1 MDNPEEREP
10 HLVDSLAT
18 ETRQG
23 FTENDFNKRMT
34 RYGKAKALGV
44 RNHGYLT
51 TELPQSNKVRK
62 VALNLREC
70 ANYLV
75 FHHYFTK
82 NEFKLAYASLC
93 KQSLL
98 CPLCAI
104 RRGAKLVMKYVDVY
118 KRLMAENARLVPYL
132 VTLTVKDGN
141 DLNER
146 FGHLQNSVKTYNKQR
161 HLKHYSTENKKALS
175 SVWSYEVKRG
185 KGSGLWHPHT
195 HAVWLC
201 EIPPDQ
207 DKLSKEWL
215 SVTGDSFIVD
225 VRPIDIQDPVSG
237 FLEVF
242 KYAVKFSEQS
252 PQDTWECYE
261 KLSGRRLIGSFGGFR
276 GMKAIEDLT
285 DELDEEEA
293 PYIELIMNYF
303 KGNYKLSDKANF

>member
-1 MDNPEEREP
+1 MKNLEEREP
-10 HLVDSLAT
+10 HLVNSLAT

-23 FTENDFNKRMT
+23 FEENEFNKRMV

-51 TELPQSNKVRK
+51 TQLPQSNKVRK

-75 FHHYFTK
+75 FNHYFTK
-82 NEFKLAYASLC
+82 GEFKLAYASLC
-93 KQSLL
+93 KQSLI

-104 RRGAKLVMKYVDVY
+104 RRGSKLVMKYIDVY

-132 VTLTVKDGN
+132 VTLTVRDGA
-141 DLNER
+141 DLTER
-146 FGHLQNSVKTYNKQR
+146 FNHLHQSVRAYNKQR
-161 HLKHYSTENKKALS
+161 HLKHYDTQNKKALS
-175 SVWSYEVKRG
+175 AVWSYEVKRG
-185 KGSGLWHPHT
+185 KGSGIWHPHM

-201 EIPPDQ
+201 EEKPDQ

-215 SVTGDSFIVD
+215 KVTGDSFIVD
-225 VRPIDIQDPVSG
+225 CRPIDLNDPISG

-252 PQDTWECYE
+252 PEDTWECYE

-276 GMKAIEDLT
+276 GMKPLDDLV
-285 DELDEEEA
+285 DEITEEEA
-293 PYIELIMNYF
+293 PYVELIMNYY
-303 KGNYKLSDKANF
+303 KGHYKLSDAPNI

>member
-1 MDNPEEREP
+1 MENPEEREP
-10 HLVDSLAT
+10 HLVESLAT

-23 FTENDFNKRMT
+23 FTENDFNNRMA

-44 RNHGYLT
+44 RNHAYLT

-82 NEFKLAYASLC
+82 GDFKLAYASLC

-104 RRGAKLVMKYVDVY
+104 RRGSKLVMKYMEVY
-118 KRLMAENARLVPYL
+118 KRLMAENALLVPYL
-132 VTLTVKDGN
+132 VTLTVKNGK
-141 DLNER
+141 DLSER
-146 FGHLQNSVKTYNKQR
+146 FSHLQNSVKSLHKGR
-161 HLKHYSTENKKALS
+161 HRTHTITETKKANS
-175 SVWSYEVKRG
+175 AVWSYEVKLG
-185 KGSGLWHPHT
+185 NGSGEWHPHM

-201 EIPPDQ
+201 ETPPDQ
-207 DKLSKEWL
+207 DKLSEEWFKM
-215 SVTGDSFIVD
+215 TGDSFMID
-225 VRPIDIQDPVSG
+225 VRPIDQQDPITG

-276 GMKAIEDLT
+276 GVKPVDDLT
-285 DELDEEEA
+285 DEIDEDEA
-293 PYIELIMNYF
+293 PYIEMIMNYY
-303 KGNYKLSDKANF
+303 KGNYKKSDKPNI

>member
-1 MDNPEEREP
+1 MGKLEKREP

-23 FTENDFNKRMT
+23 FSENDFNDRMI

-44 RNHGYLT
+44 RNHGYIT

-62 VALNLREC
+62 IGLNLREC

-82 NEFKLAYASLC
+82 GDFKLAYASLC

-104 RRGAKLVMKYVDVY
+104 RRGAKLVMKYLDVY
-118 KRLMAENARLVPYL
+118 ERLMSENAHLVPYL
-132 VTLTVKDGN
+132 VTLTVKDGL
-141 DLNER
+141 DLTER
-146 FGHLQNSVKTYNKQR
+146 FNHLQQGVRAYNKQR
-161 HLKHYSTENKKALS
+161 HLKHYSSENKKAHS
-175 SVWSYEVKRG
+175 AVWSYEVKRG
-185 KGSGLWHPHT
+185 KGSGLWHPHV

-201 EIPPDQ
+201 EDAPCQ
-207 DKLSKEWL
+207 DKLSREWL
-215 SVTGDSFIVD
+215 KMTGDSFIVD
-225 VRPIDIQDPVSG
+225 VRPINIQDPITG

-242 KYAVKFSEQS
+242 KYAVKFNDQS
-252 PQDTWECYE
+252 PADTWHCYE
-261 KLSGRRLIGSFGGFR
+261 QLSGRRLIGSFGGFR
-276 GMKAIEDLT
+276 GMKSIDDLT
-285 DELDEEEA
+285 DELGEEDA

-303 KGNYKLSDKANF
+303 KGNYHLSDKPNI